1 MNKGGGDGRG
11 GGGKSSGAGKGSN
24 PSDGKSEKK
33 KKWYNSNPE
42 NLTTKEH
49 NDKTYYWCMNSNFGH
64 GKWVTHT
71 EEACPHWRKQSSQDS
86 KPNDLDN
93 SGLMV
98 MNLAECGFLSMNI
111 L

>member
-49 NDKTYYWCMNSNFGH
+49 NGKTYYWCMNCNYGR
-64 GKWVTHT
+64 GKWVTHKKRFVRIG
-71 EEACPHWRKQSSQDS
+71 AS
-86 KPNDLDN
+86 KVRRNLVPMIRTML
-93 SGLMV
+93 V
-98 MNLAECGFLSMNI
+98 MDLAESGFLVI
-111 L
+111 ELL